1 MNSIAVK
8 LADKVSFP
16 KYNAGLDALT
26 DVAEHLAAKK
36 GATKVAE
43 EVNEL
48 PRVASNLTKEQSE
61 ALAAQRRLLRPMLNW
76 GHPHVG

>member
-1 MNSIAVK
+1 MNSIAVR
-8 LADKVSFP
+8 LADNVSFP

-26 DVAEHLAAKK
+26 DVAEYVVAKK
-36 GATKVAE
+36 GTTKVAE

-61 ALAAQRRLLRPMLNW
+61 ALATQRRLLSPMLNC